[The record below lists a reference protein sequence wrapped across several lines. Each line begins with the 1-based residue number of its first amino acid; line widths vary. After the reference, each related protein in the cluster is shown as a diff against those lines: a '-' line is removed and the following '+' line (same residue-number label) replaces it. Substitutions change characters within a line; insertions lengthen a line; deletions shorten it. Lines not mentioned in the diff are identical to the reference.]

1 MCPKC
6 GFEANRDTI
15 AVMNIERIALS
26 MMGGPLTAPTVPLMT
41 DVNPNRCREPVN
53 PLKETLAL

>member
-26 MMGGPLTAPTVPLMT
+26 MMGDL
-41 DVNPNRCREPVN
+41 
-53 PLKETLAL
+53 